1 MKFAN
6 PEKKIV
12 CDCFFETG
20 ICFDSQ
26 ILGRTEMLA
35 LFRNRSHVNKNTAS
49 EKLKP
54 EETRRYIEKAF
65 EIGEIRETGT
75 DIDKM
80 MPAVSRFGGGGN
92 ARADKKAAV
101 LEKLKALF
109 EKYMGI
115 GTAFKVNALVPDV
128 YELESEKLL
137 QVAETSHEYKT
148 EQNV

>member
-1 MKFAN
+1 
-6 PEKKIV
+6 
-12 CDCFFETG
+12 
-20 ICFDSQ
+20 
-26 ILGRTEMLA
+26 MLA
-35 LFRNRSHVNKNTAS
+35 LFRNRSYVNKNTAY

-65 EIGEIRETGT
+65 ETGEIRETGT
-75 DIDKM
+75 DIDKI

-101 LEKLKALF
+101 LEKLKAFF
-109 EKYMGI
+109 EKHLGI
-115 GTAFKVNALVPDV
+115 GTAFKANTLVADV
-128 YELESEKLL
+128 YEVEAEKLM